1 MTSPLDISPP
11 TISPCFTIDTSD
23 NTLDDLT
30 GKRSW
35 SLDLKIAYSK
45 ALIHSF
51 YRTCNRRVYVSFS
64 GGKDSTVL
72 LHLTR
77 SIIPRVPAVFFD
89 TGLEFPEV
97 RDFAKSKDNVLTIRP
112 ALSFKDVVEKYG
124 YPVGGK
130 NLAHWVDL
138 AQRGQPSGIRQMSA
152 DTKYG
157 YKKYAWLVDA
167 PFRISEKCCDK
178 LKKEPATRYHRDT
191 GRCPLIGTRTEESKI
206 RAQTWFNSGEIN
218 DSAVKSCT
226 PLSIWRD
233 SDIKEYI
240 RRFNLEISPIY
251 SKGYDRTGCAYC
263 MFGIFS
269 DPGRFIKLKHT
280 HPQLW
285 AYCMKDYDKGGIGL
299 EKVLDFLSIDSGRSQ
314 SSLVDFSEAES

>member
-1 MTSPLDISPP
+1 MKSEPCFETTGDNSPELLRELQNLPLDA
-11 TISPCFTIDTSD
+11 
-23 NTLDDLT
+23 
-30 GKRSW
+30 
-35 SLDLKIAYSK
+35 KIEYSK
-45 ALIHSF
+45 RLIWQF
-51 YRTCNRRVYVSFS
+51 YHVADRKIYVSFS
-64 GGKDSTVL
+64 GGRDSTVL
-72 LHLTR
+72 LHLVR
-77 SIIPRVPAVFFD
+77 SVYASTPAVFFD
-89 TGLEFPEV
+89 TGLEFPEIREFV
-97 RDFAKSKDNVLTIRP
+97 NSKENIEIVRP
-112 ALSFKDVVEKYG
+112 AMSFRQVIKEYG
-124 YPVGGK
+124 YPIGGK
-130 NLAHWVDL
+130 NMAHWIDL

-178 LKKEPATRYHRDT
+178 LKKEPATRYHNET
-191 GRCPLIGTRTEESKI
+191 GRSPLIGTRAEESVI
-206 RAQTWFNSGEIN
+206 RAQTWVNSGEIN
-218 DSAVKSCT
+218 KDSAIKSCT

-233 SDIKEYI
+233 ADVKEYI

-269 DPGRFIKLKHT
+269 DPGRFVKLKHT

-299 EKVLDFLSIDSGRSQ
+299 EKVLDFIKIDSGRSQ